1 MLQPL
6 IQQHDSSSERDSGTG
21 DSRKSRDNLDEV
33 DHDSLV
39 ISNDF
44 PGCFTIS
51 KTKHG
56 GGESTVDFEDF
67 EDTTTMTPLADID
80 DDDDD
85 DEEEGAGEAILS
97 ASNSLVVSNL
107 SSANNSEIGDTSQLD
122 DSSSIPGFNKE
133 QNNINIIEHVEES
146 LPVTNLRT
154 FLGKNNRS
162 LSRDFLNEQDTP
174 INRRDITTG
183 RGWRRMGGSRRKRAS
198 AVDINGEIYLEFER
212 GCDHEI
218 ERRDDLDPLVYRGGT
233 ASRVTNGMEFHEKL
247 LEHSFNRTDYSLRES
262 RIMRNGRER
271 AVTAA
276 LSESASTN
284 SYVNSLPRSKRKKS
298 REKQKLKSQQQITNA
313 AAVSSSTIN
322 PPSLNLHKKK
332 IHSDV
337 AQRADELFS

>member
-1 MLQPL
+1 
-6 IQQHDSSSERDSGTG
+6 
-21 DSRKSRDNLDEV
+21 
-33 DHDSLV
+33 
-39 ISNDF
+39 
-44 PGCFTIS
+44 
-51 KTKHG
+51 
-56 GGESTVDFEDF
+56 
-67 EDTTTMTPLADID
+67 
-80 DDDDD
+80 
-85 DEEEGAGEAILS
+85 
-97 ASNSLVVSNL
+97 
-107 SSANNSEIGDTSQLD
+107 
-122 DSSSIPGFNKE
+122 
-133 QNNINIIEHVEES
+133 
-146 LPVTNLRT
+146 
-154 FLGKNNRS
+154 
-162 LSRDFLNEQDTP
+162 
-174 INRRDITTG
+174 
-183 RGWRRMGGSRRKRAS
+183 MGGSRRKRAS

-262 RIMRNGRER
+262 QIMRNGRER